1 MTWAFADRLRAILK
15 GKLVLKGI
23 VTQYLL
29 SALRR
34 LGVEISADIHFL
46 LASSKGTR

>member
-23 VTQYLL
+23 VTQEDTKIARNWLARCKPL
-29 SALRR
+29 SWRPLRGPG
-34 LGVEISADIHFL
+34 L
-46 LASSKGTR
+46 